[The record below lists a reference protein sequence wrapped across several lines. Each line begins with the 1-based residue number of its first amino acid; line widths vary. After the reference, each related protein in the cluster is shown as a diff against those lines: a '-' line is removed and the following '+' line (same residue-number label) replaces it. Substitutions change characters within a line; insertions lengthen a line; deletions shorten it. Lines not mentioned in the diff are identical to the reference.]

1 MLFVSDFLN
10 CIYVFRDIKWIKFFE
25 NKMNENGSV
34 GVLLVGG
41 DRMQELIRRCI
52 NHDEVAMSM
61 LFEKY
66 RDQVYKTAYLLTRN
80 ATLSD
85 DITQE
90 SFIRVFLKLH
100 LYKAE
105 YSFESWLYKLVLNV
119 YRNMARKERF
129 VSTFLPFLDVGISD
143 NRITPAGSLERNEQ
157 KDAISEIVRNLPPK
171 LREVIILKYF
181 LLLSQEEISGVLQIP
196 VGTVKSRIHTAL
208 ERIRNQIEADA
219 SIKEVLTI

>member
-1 MLFVSDFLN
+1 
-10 CIYVFRDIKWIKFFE
+10 
-25 NKMNENGSV
+25 
-34 GVLLVGG
+34 
-41 DRMQELIRRCI
+41 MQELIRRCI
-52 NHDEVAMSM
+52 DRDKDAMSI
-61 LFEKY
+61 LFETY

-80 ATLSD
+80 SALSD

-90 SFIRVFLKLH
+90 SFIRVFSKLH
-100 LYKAE
+100 LYHAE

-129 VSTFLPFLDVGISD
+129 ISTYLPFMDANISD
-143 NRITPAGSLERNEQ
+143 ERITPDGSLERTEQ

-181 LLLSQEEISGVLQIP
+181 VLLSQEEIARALQIP

-208 ERIRNQIEADA
+208 EKIRNQIESDA